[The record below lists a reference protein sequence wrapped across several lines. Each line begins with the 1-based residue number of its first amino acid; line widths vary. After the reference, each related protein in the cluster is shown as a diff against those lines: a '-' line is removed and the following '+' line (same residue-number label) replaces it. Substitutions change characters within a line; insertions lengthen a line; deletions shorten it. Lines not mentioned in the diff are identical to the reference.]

1 MAEPPRRVVI
11 TSARRSASRPR
22 RQVVTQ
28 EIDEQTAVGDVYMRS
43 LIRTQLRLAVTV
55 LVVLAVTIGSVPLLF
70 AVVPNSRTTHVFG
83 LPLPWVLLGVL
94 VYPALIAL
102 GWFYVHQ
109 AERNERDF
117 TELVE
122 RE

>member
-1 MAEPPRRVVI
+1 MAEAPRRVVI
-11 TSARRSASRPR
+11 TSARRSATRPR

-28 EIDEQTAVGDVYMRS
+28 EIDDQTAIGDAYMRS

-55 LVVLAVTIGSVPLLF
+55 LIVLAVTIGSVPFLFF
-70 AVVPNSRTTHVFG
+70 AVPDSRDALVFG
-83 LPLPWVLLGVL
+83 VPLPWVLLGAL

-109 AERNERDF
+109 AERNEHDF